1 MIYDVSMAITSKMTV
16 YKNKAEKVPQFST
29 LSTFETGS
37 SYESV
42 LTMSLH
48 TGTHMDYPL
57 HMVKDGAVST
67 EALAEGLLGSVKVF
81 ETDQDVVDE
90 AFIRQ
95 CEIQK
100 GDVVFFKT
108 RNSTHETFDFDFV
121 YVDQTAAKAL
131 AMIGIKGVGLD
142 ALGIERAQ
150 DGHPTHKILLGA
162 GIFIIEGLR
171 LKEVPEGH
179 YELMALPLKII
190 GVEALPMRVLLK
202 TTS

>member
-1 MIYDVSMAITSKMTV
+1 MAITSKMTV
-16 YKNKAEKVPQFST
+16 YKNKEEKIPHFST

-57 HMVKDGAVST
+57 HMVKEGAVST
-67 EALAEGLLGSVKVF
+67 EAIAEGLIGFVKVF
-81 ETDQDVVDE
+81 ETHQDVIDE
-90 AFIRQ
+90 AFIQQ
-95 CEIQK
+95 CDLQK

-108 RNSTHETFDFDFV
+108 RNSDIETFDFDFV

-162 GIFIIEGLR
+162 NIFIIEGLR
-171 LKEVPEGH
+171 LKEVPEGR

>member
-37 SYESV
+37 AYETV
-42 LTMSLH
+42 LSMSLH

-57 HMVKDGAVST
+57 HMMKDGKVST
-67 EALAEGLLGSVKVF
+67 DALADGLLGQVKVF
-81 ETDQDVVDE
+81 ETDQDVIDA
-90 AFIRQ
+90 AFIET
-95 CEIQK
+95 CDIQK

-108 RNSTHETFDFDFV
+108 RNSFIETFDFDFV
-121 YVDQTAAKAL
+121 YVDQSAAQAL
-131 AMIGIKGVGLD
+131 SAIGIKGVGLD

-150 DGHPTHKILLGA
+150 DNHPTHKILLGA
-162 GIFIIEGLR
+162 DIFIIEGLR
-171 LKEVPEGH
+171 LKDVQPGT
-179 YELMALPLKII
+179 YELIALPLKII

-202 TTS
+202 TL

>member
-1 MIYDVSMAITSKMTV
+1 
-16 YKNKAEKVPQFST
+16 
-29 LSTFETGS
+29 
-37 SYESV
+37 
-42 LTMSLH
+42 
-48 TGTHMDYPL
+48 MDYPL
-57 HMVKDGAVST
+57 HMVKEGAVST
-67 EALAEGLLGSVKVF
+67 EAIAEGLIGFVKVF
-81 ETDQDVVDE
+81 ETHQDVIDE
-90 AFIRQ
+90 AFIQQ
-95 CEIQK
+95 CDLQK

-108 RNSTHETFDFDFV
+108 RNSDIETFDFDFV

-162 GIFIIEGLR
+162 NIFIIEGLR
-171 LKEVPEGH
+171 LKEVPEGR

>member
-16 YKNKAEKVPQFST
+16 YKNKEEKVPQFST

-42 LTMSLH
+42 LAMSLH

-57 HMVKDGAVST
+57 HMVKEGAVST
-67 EALAEGLLGSVKVF
+67 EAIAEGLIGFVKVF
-81 ETDQDVVDE
+81 ETHQDVIDE
-90 AFIRQ
+90 AFIQQ
-95 CEIQK
+95 CDLQK

-108 RNSTHETFDFDFV
+108 RNSDIETFDFDFV

-162 GIFIIEGLR
+162 NIFIIEGLR
-171 LKEVPEGH
+171 LKEVPEGR